1 MAHSLSNPDTTK
13 YVVCHNG
20 QDVYHYATVE
30 SGELVT
36 GQSNMDVFDS
46 EQKAYDKHGEDLPPR
61 YQVIESQTDGTLSL
75 EPIDSDTR
83 IDGDVTDE
91 VALKQTALDRYDKLT
106 K

>member
-36 GQSNMDVFDS
+36 GQSNMDVFDT
-46 EQKAYDKHGEDLPPR
+46 EQKAYDKYGENLPDR
-61 YQVIESQTDGTLSL
+61 TDSL
-75 EPIDSDTR
+75 EP
-83 IDGDVTDE
+83 
-91 VALKQTALDRYDKLT
+91 A
-106 K
+106 